1 MTADPIWIPV
11 APSAS
16 IQAAHHIT
24 AVFAHDEEIALWRSA
39 EGAPQAWENRC
50 PHRGTRFTLGRVLK
64 GRVSCAY
71 HGWEFEA
78 DGGKCSFIPAHP
90 DQAAPRNVSAGAF
103 RAVDAQGMVWVAPRD
118 TSPEQPLPVPL
129 SQETDSRFC
138 RTLTV
143 RVDAIHAAHGL
154 RASGLQERAAC
165 TWTGALSG
173 HAVTLFLNQASS
185 ALTMLHVWV
194 KSDLNDAELH
204 QVLAALRSLRSRFE
218 AA

>member
-1 MTADPIWIPV
+1 MTTDPIWIPV
-11 APSAS
+11 APSTS

-90 DQAAPRNVSAGAF
+90 DQPAPRHVGAATF
-103 RAVDAQGMVWVAPRD
+103 RAVDAQGMVWVAQRG
-118 TSPEQPLPVPL
+118 TSGDQPLPAPL
-129 SQETDSRFC
+129 PQEMDGRFC
-138 RTLTV
+138 RTLSV
-143 RVDAIHAAHGL
+143 RVDAIHAAQGL

-173 HAVTLFLNQASS
+173 HNVTLFLNQASS
-185 ALTMLHVWV
+185 TLTMLHAWV
-194 KSDLNDAELH
+194 ASDLNDAELH
-204 QVLAALRSLRSRFE
+204 PVLAALRSLRSRLE